1 MTPPTDAAAAFA
13 RLVDLVRVLRSPG
26 GCPWDRE
33 QTLQS
38 LRPFV
43 LEETY
48 EVLDALDHDDRHALR
63 EELGDFIFEGVLL
76 AQLCAE
82 SGDFTVADSLNAI
95 SDKLVRRHPHV
106 FAPDADAGGKPL
118 PATPDEVVERWEDLK
133 ARETSSKGEQ
143 RTALG
148 GVPKVLPALLRT
160 HEIGIR
166 ASAVGFDWER
176 ATDVV
181 AKIEEEVA
189 ELREWVGAGATAN
202 GERAEE
208 EMGDLLFAIANLSQQ
223 ARHRARVGAEEGQR
237 QVHRTVLGDG
247 VASAGVRP
255 PARRMLAAGDGRRV
269 GPRQAGGTRGA
280 GRSGTKLSL
289 RPVNVVTST
298 ACPSVR
304 RLMAPS
310 RSVLSTRAPI
320 AR

>member
-1 MTPPTDAAAAFA
+1 MTPSTDAAAAFA
-13 RLVDLVRVLRSPG
+13 RLVDLVRVLRAPG

-48 EVLDALDHDDRHALR
+48 EVLEALDHDDRHALR
-63 EELGDFIFEGVLL
+63 EEIGDFLFEGVLL

-82 SGDFTVADSLNAI
+82 SGDFTVADSLHAI

-106 FAPDADAGGKPL
+106 FGSDTDPDGNSGRPR
-118 PATPDEVVERWEDLK
+118 PTTPDEVVERWEDLK
-133 ARETSSKGEQ
+133 ARERSSKGEP

-176 ATDVV
+176 AADVV

-189 ELREWVGAGATAN
+189 ELRDELGGGAGGNA
-202 GERAEE
+202 GRAEE
-208 EMGDLLFAIANLSQQ
+208 EMGDLLFAIANLSRKLGIEPESALRKANDKFSRRFSAME
-223 ARHRARVGAEEGQR
+223 ARLRATGRALSECSLQEMEDEWSRVKEEER
-237 QVHRTVLGDG
+237 E
-247 VASAGVRP
+247 ASAGP
-255 PARRMLAAGDGRRV
+255 AAG
-269 GPRQAGGTRGA
+269 
-280 GRSGTKLSL
+280 SGS
-289 RPVNVVTST
+289 
-298 ACPSVR
+298 
-304 RLMAPS
+304 
-310 RSVLSTRAPI
+310 